1 MRTITALARN
11 AMLACVSM
19 IVVTACSSGP
29 DIRREVNPTAN
40 FASYKTFGYFPEL
53 ATDRAGYETVFTAR
67 LKAATRSNLE
77 AKGYVYSETN
87 PDLLVNF
94 YANVEDKQ
102 ELRSTPTSMGY
113 PVSMGYYGYRHNMY
127 YGMSTSQV
135 ETVSYKQGT
144 LTIDLVD
151 PTKKALV
158 WSATAEGRVSKD
170 ARKNPGPAIDAVVA
184 ELMQPLPA
192 ASTM

>member
-1 MRTITALARN
+1 MRIETVIARSTILALA
-11 AMLACVSM
+11 AMVAM
-19 IVVTACSSGP
+19 TACSSGP
-29 DIRREVNPTAN
+29 QIRREVSPGAN

-77 AKGYVYSETN
+77 AKGYRYSETN

-102 ELRSTPTSMGY
+102 EIRSA
-113 PVSMGYYGYRHNMY
+113 PVSMGYYGYRRNFY
-127 YGMSTSQV
+127 YGMSTPQV
-135 ETVSYKQGT
+135 ETVDYKQGT

-151 PTKKALV
+151 PAKKALV

-184 ELMQPLPA
+184 DMMQPLPA